1 MKTPNIE
8 QHVVWHGD
16 GTYSPSCE
24 LCGWEG
30 KSRFNHADTR
40 AAVIAHMRT
49 KRHQDR
55 VRESERKR

>member
-16 GTYSPSCE
+16 GTYSPSCQA
-24 LCGWEG
+24 CGWEG
-30 KSRFNHADTR
+30 KPRFNHADTR

-55 VRESERKR
+55 VLENACKR